1 MNIINYIFNNIDL
14 IKTMSMVYIFYQ
26 ILYYGYKYN
35 MSVRDHINENKEMY
49 KMIKDIHS
57 KISNN

>member
-1 MNIINYIFNNIDL
+1 MSFLNYIIQNFDIVR
-14 IKTMSMVYIFYQ
+14 TMTMVYIFYQ
-26 ILYYGYKYN
+26 IIYYGYKYN

>member
-1 MNIINYIFNNIDL
+1 MNIINYVFNNIDL